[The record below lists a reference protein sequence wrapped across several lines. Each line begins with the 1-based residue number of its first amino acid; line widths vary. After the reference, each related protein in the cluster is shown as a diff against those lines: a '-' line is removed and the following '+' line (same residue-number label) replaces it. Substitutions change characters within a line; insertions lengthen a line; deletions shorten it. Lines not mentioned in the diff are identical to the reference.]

1 MEDVQLTVS
10 DSKEILDNFTTEQG
24 LVASFIDFEELS
36 SSGKYQTSLQ
46 VSTPITVAFHG
57 ESCVSYEQAQQEA
70 AYRSLV
76 FFRCILNNSALKSSI
91 VA

>member
-1 MEDVQLTVS
+1 MNDDQLYSCDKKLV
-10 DSKEILDNFTTEQG
+10 LNNFTTEQG

-36 SSGKYQTSLQ
+36 NSGKYHTSLQ

-57 ESCVSYEQAQQEA
+57 VSSISYEEAQQEA

-76 FFRCILNNSALKSSI
+76 FFKCILCNSALKNTK
-91 VA
+91 